1 MERKLEEF
9 VFVPRRNEN
18 AVEVPSKITGEF
30 AVSVYKAY
38 QEAKKEFQD
47 NPYFKLELKNDELI
61 HSTLQDSALIN
72 QIIAQYGIRTL
83 LPQDLRDMRIADMI
97 KGKHYVNVVALILR
111 GSNAKIYDERTK
123 NIIVQLEERVDVSR
137 LDKEPAL
144 ITNLKVVPSND
155 IKNGG
160 YGFTFVPLIG
170 DNFNVVYSD
179 KFLLKYRGWKFNSF
193 DENGLPEGLN
203 QNGDGKFTNY
213 TEDSRLSRAYLGDVA
228 NLYSG
233 WSSLDGSSDGGRVV
247 VVSDAAG
254 GATKKLEKKI
264 LNL

>member
-18 AVEVPSKITGEF
+18 SVEVPSKITGEF

-97 KGKHYVNVVALILR
+97 KGKHYVDAVALVLR
-111 GSNAKIYDERTK
+111 GPNAKIYDDKVR
-123 NIIVQLEERVDVSR
+123 NIIFQLEEGVDVSR

-144 ITNLKVVPSND
+144 VTNLKVVPSND
-155 IKNGG
+155 ITNGG
-160 YGFTFVPLIG
+160 YGFTFAPLIG

-179 KFLLKYRGWKFNSF
+179 KLLLKYREWKFNSF

-203 QNGDGKFTNY
+203 QNNDGRFINY
-213 TEDSRLSRAYLGDVA
+213 TGDSRLSGLCLGRYF

-233 WSSLDGSSDGGRVV
+233 WGVLDDLDANGRVV
-247 VVSDAAG
+247 VVDAEG
-254 GATKKLEKKI
+254 VVPKNLE
-264 LNL
+264 N